1 MRGAW
6 SSYLELVVEPPG
18 WLAVL
23 LPSLDTARALGGQ
36 EGRRGAVTVQVM
48 NLFMDS
54 MEAEVSSN
62 TPHT

>member
-1 MRGAW
+1 MEVRGAW

-36 EGRRGAVTVQVM
+36 EGRRGAVTVQV
-48 NLFMDS
+48 S
-54 MEAEVSSN
+54 RGQEGRRGAV
-62 TPHT
+62 TVQVI

>member
-1 MRGAW
+1 MQVRGAW

-36 EGRRGAVTVQVM
+36 EGRRGAVTVQVT
-48 NLFMDS
+48 L
-54 MEAEVSSN
+54 V
-62 TPHT
+62 